1 MTRSPF
7 YNPAQTNPGQNY
19 TTEMNKVWSPSN
31 TSLYQSGSL
40 YQVDKVTFYDY
51 STLFFGHFIT

>member
-31 TSLYQSGSL
+31 TSGTYPSL
-40 YQVDKVTFYDY
+40 TATCGRRYG
-51 STLFFGHFIT
+51 LGRRG